1 MAEAELHS
9 VVKERDELRAALLNF
24 EKHTEEIQNNVKA
37 LCTERDQLKCLF
49 RQVSGTTAEGTC
61 T

>member
-1 MAEAELHS
+1 M
-9 VVKERDELRAALLNF
+9 KERDELRAALLNF

-37 LCTERDQLKCLF
+37 LCTERDQLKSLF
-49 RQVSGTTAEGTC
+49 RQVSGTTTEGTC